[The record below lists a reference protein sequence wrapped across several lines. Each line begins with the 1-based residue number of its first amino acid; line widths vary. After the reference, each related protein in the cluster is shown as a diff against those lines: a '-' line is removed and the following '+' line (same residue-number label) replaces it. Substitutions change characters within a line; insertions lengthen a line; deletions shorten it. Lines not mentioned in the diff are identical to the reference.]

1 MTGILTPLMSHRR
14 TSIIGA
20 ALVAIGPI
28 TMALYTPAMPV
39 LADVFGTTVP
49 MVKLTLTAYFLGFAL
64 TQLICGPLSD
74 AFGRRPVALGFLT
87 LYLIASALAAFAPNI
102 EWMLVAR
109 ALQGVGA
116 AVGISVSRAIVR
128 DQYTGQTSA
137 RIMNTIAMMLALGPA
152 LSPTI
157 GGVTMELFGWR
168 EIFLFMILYGVVL
181 AASVVFWLPETNAH
195 IDRGRI
201 RPSRLIANY
210 TTVMRDVR
218 FLRPT
223 LLVGFTLGSIY
234 SIATIIPFIMIDR
247 VGLSPAQFGFGMIIQ
262 SASFMAGTIVTGRL
276 LARIDAHRLMP
287 IGVAGMLVASGVTA
301 VLLGGWEPTFLSVM
315 APIGFFAFSLALV
328 LPFCTTSALEAFPTM
343 AGAASSMMG
352 FIQFGGGFLGSMAA
366 AAIGDPV
373 LAMATAI
380 PAMQLVGI
388 VIYFGLGAKARRAEA
403 AEAASAA
410 Q

>member
-39 LADVFGTTVP
+39 LADVFGTSVS
-49 MVKLTLTAYFLGFAL
+49 MIKLTLTAYFLGFAV
-64 TQLICGPLSD
+64 TQLVCGPLSD
-74 AFGRRPVALGFLT
+74 AFGRRPVTLAFLT
-87 LYLIASALAAFAPNI
+87 LYLIASALAAFAPTI
-102 EWMLVAR
+102 EWMLAAR
-109 ALQGVGA
+109 GLQGVGA
-116 AVGISVSRAIVR
+116 AVGIAVSRAIVR

-157 GGVTMELFGWR
+157 GGLTLELFGWR

-181 AASVVFWLPETNAH
+181 AAAVIFWLPETNVH

-201 RPSRLIANY
+201 RPSRLITNY
-210 TTVMRDVR
+210 TIVLQDPR

-223 LLVGFTLGSIY
+223 LLVGCTLGSIY
-234 SIATIIPFIMIDR
+234 SMATIIPFVIIDH
-247 VGLSPAQFGFGMIIQ
+247 VGLSPAQFGFGMMIQ
-262 SASFMAGTIVTGRL
+262 SASFITGTIVTARL
-276 LARIDAHRLMP
+276 LAKLDAQRLMP
-287 IGVAGMLVASGVTA
+287 IGVAGMLLAACATA

-315 APIGFFAFSLALV
+315 GPIGMFAFSLALV
-328 LPFCTTSALEAFPTM
+328 LPFCTTSALESFPTM
-343 AGAASSMMG
+343 AGAASALMG

-366 AAIGDPV
+366 AAVGNPV
-373 LAMATAI
+373 LAMATVI
-380 PAMQLVGI
+380 PAMQVLGVA
-388 VIYFGLGAKARRAEA
+388 IYFGLGVKARRAA
-403 AEAASAA
+403 AAAALVR
-410 Q
+410 